1 VKVIDAIRRDDPG
14 PDRPRELAVGE
25 LPPNWPAGAPN
36 PWALGACGFAGCWCA
51 PEAQAAVTFAAAR
64 LLESARALAAE
75 QDAAAWPRSAEAAAW
90 LVVGCEALL
99 LDALELSE

>member
-36 PWALGACGFAGCWCA
+36 PWAIGACGLRGCWCSD
-51 PEAQAAVTFAAAR
+51 EAQAALTFAAER
-64 LLESARALAAE
+64 LLASARALAVE
-75 QDAAAWPRSAEAAAW
+75 QDSATWPRSAEAAAR
-90 LVVGCEALL
+90 LAVGCEALF
-99 LDALELSE
+99 LDALDAP